1 MKRILIFTAGFGEG
15 HNTAARCV
23 QEGIEHL
30 AGDEAHVEIVD
41 LFEACYGRVNE
52 FVRKGYLTAINKTP
66 LLWQG
71 IYTLLDKTPLV
82 QANLATMARM
92 RKAMEALFDEVQP
105 DAVVSTYPIYNFLI
119 EEIFRTREGRPRN
132 FAQITVVT
140 DSISVNSLWYRC
152 PSDAFIVPNEETAEV
167 MRQVGVAPERLH
179 VLGFPVRLAF
189 TDEQRAEEGIGPL
202 PDLAAGA
209 APRIL
214 YIINSGKKKAG
225 KIIARLLER
234 PNWEVTVT
242 VGRDQKLQREIAAQ
256 VEEAGAS
263 GRITVLG
270 WTNRMAELML
280 THHVL
285 VSKAGGATVQEAV
298 AARIPMLVNQVVP
311 GQEEGNYE
319 LLKRNHA
326 GMLAESPKEI
336 AAWLD
341 RLFENEGRLCN
352 LWRENLRP
360 ISRPDSALQAA
371 RFILEAAAPQSLP
384 PADSG
389 SAFRQAAQR
398 QEAKQKSSKTPPASE
413 KRLLLCDFHTHT
425 TYSDGKLTVGE
436 LVDLYGQRGFDC
448 LCVTD
453 HLIDPAR
460 VIGKVCQ
467 WTGLVLS
474 PAQVPEYFET
484 LEKEK
489 KRAWKK
495 YGMILMAG
503 IEFNKDGLTAKSSA
517 HLLGIDLK
525 APIDPTLD
533 LKALIAEI
541 HAQGGLAVASHP
553 HKFQSEWGR
562 NTLYLWEHQDEFA
575 PLLDA
580 WEIANRDD
588 LYTPVGLKRLPFLA
602 NSDFHKPKHLHSWK
616 TLLCCEKDPEAIKQC
631 IRENRDVALTLYRD
645 HRFAANL
652 LPADLRRPAVTTP
665 EGVAVP
671 PAAVFPFP
679 QAA

>member
-30 AGDEAHVEIVD
+30 AGDSAHVEIVD

-52 FVRKGYLTAINKTP
+52 IVRKGYLTAINKTP

-71 IYTLLDKTPLV
+71 FYTLLDKTPLV
-82 QANLATMARM
+82 QANLATMTRM

-105 DAVVSTYPIYNFLI
+105 DAVVSTYPVYNFLI
-119 EEIFRTREGRPRN
+119 EEIFRLREGRPRN

-152 PSDAFIVPNEETAEV
+152 PSDAFIVPNEETAQV
-167 MRQVGVAPERLH
+167 MREVGVEPARLH

-189 TDEQRAEEGIGPL
+189 TEEQKQKETIPAL

-225 KIIARLLER
+225 KVMARLLEQ
-234 PNWEVTVT
+234 PGWQVTVT
-242 VGRDQKLQREIAAQ
+242 VGRDGKLQREIAEQ
-256 VEEAGAS
+256 VEAAGATD
-263 GRITVLG
+263 RVQILG
-270 WTNRMAELML
+270 WTNRMAELMM

-285 VSKAGGATVQEAV
+285 ISKAGGATVQEAI
-298 AARIPMLVNQVVP
+298 AARIPMLVSQIVP

-319 LLKRNHA
+319 LLRRNHA
-326 GMLAESPKEI
+326 GMAAETPKEI
-336 AAWLD
+336 AKWLE
-341 RLFENEGRLCN
+341 RLFENEGRLCT

-371 RFILEAAAPQSLP
+371 RFILEAAAPQSLSVP
-384 PADSG
+384 PDASG
-389 SAFRQAAQR
+389 AAFRRAAAQEEKR
-398 QEAKQKSSKTPPASE
+398 EKKEAGRPE

-460 VIGKVCQ
+460 LIGKVCE

-484 LEKEK
+484 LERER

-495 YGMILMAG
+495 YGMILMSG

-525 APIDPTLD
+525 TPIDPTQD
-533 LKALIAEI
+533 IKTLIGEI

-553 HKFQSEWGR
+553 HKFQSEWGK

-645 HRFAANL
+645 HRFAASL
-652 LPADLRRPAVTTP
+652 LPSDLRRPVMETVTLP
-665 EGVAVP
+665 APSVA
-671 PAAVFPFP
+671 ALP